1 MTFVIISVWMI
12 HCLFAKNNVV
22 NCENIVDGWFICITL
37 CGYIYVL
44 LLNML
49 LSDYYVEVVAVVAL
63 SRVNALLFMQ
73 VVVVVVIVVVVVEVV
88 RCCWICFW
96 VHAYSYKVGGLCLVE
111 CLIIHTTL
119 IWELMLYTLIW
130 EPMLYTLNWE
140 PML

>member
-1 MTFVIISVWMI
+1 MCEWN

-22 NCENIVDGWFICITL
+22 NFENIVNGWFIYIYIYITL
-37 CGYIYVL
+37 CGYIYIL

-49 LSDYYVEVVAVVAL
+49 LSDDYVEVVAL

-73 VVVVVVIVVVVVEVV
+73 VVVIFVNVVVVVDVVEVV
-88 RCCWICFW
+88 RCCWICCS

-119 IWELMLYTLIW
+119 IWEPMLYTLIW

-140 PML
+140 SML

>member
-1 MTFVIISVWMI
+1 VCEWD

-22 NCENIVDGWFICITL
+22 NYENIVDGWFIYITL

-44 LLNML
+44 LLNIL
-49 LSDYYVEVVAVVAL
+49 LSDDYVEVVAVVAL

-73 VVVVVVIVVVVVEVV
+73 VVVVIVVVVVNVVEVV
-88 RCCWICFW
+88 RCCW
-96 VHAYSYKVGGLCLVE
+96 VHAYLYKVGGLCPIE